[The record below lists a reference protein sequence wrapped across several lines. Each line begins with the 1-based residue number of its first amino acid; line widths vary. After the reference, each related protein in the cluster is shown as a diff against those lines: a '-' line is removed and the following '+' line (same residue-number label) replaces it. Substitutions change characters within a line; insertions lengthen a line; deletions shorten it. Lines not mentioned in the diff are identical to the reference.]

1 MGQIVKS
8 FLDEE
13 LKERYPRYAL
23 DVATNR
29 ALPDV
34 RDGLKPVHRRILY
47 GMNGLN
53 LVPDKGYRKCA
64 RIVGEVL
71 GKYHPHG
78 DTSVYDALVRM
89 AQDFSMRYMLVDGH
103 GNFGSVDGDSAAAM
117 RYTEAKM
124 RKLMLEMLRDINK
137 DTVDFTP
144 NFDGE
149 EKEPVV
155 LPSRFPNLLVNGSSG
170 IAVGMTTNIPPHNL
184 GETIEAITFMID
196 NPNCNIDDLIDIIK
210 SPDLPTGAE
219 IINNESIKQMYKTGE
234 GSFIIK
240 SKYHIE
246 TDSKYKYIVFTEIP
260 YQINKSN
267 LVIKIVDLIN
277 DNKNIFKNV
286 NEVRDESDRNGMR
299 IVIEIKK
306 YEDEN
311 KILSYLFKK
320 TSLKYKFN
328 GIFRVL
334 VDGIPRVLNLKE
346 LINYYIEF
354 QKEIITRR
362 SKFEL
367 NKDNNRIHILEGLK
381 IALDNIDEV
390 IRIIRNSQTSEIA
403 KNELINNL
411 KLSEKQTNVILE
423 MKLRRLTGLEIS
435 NIEKEY
441 NELLKEIEYLNKVL
455 SDGLEL
461 NNLLKNELNEIKDKY
476 GDERRTTL
484 LDDYSIEQLS
494 KLSKEDFIEDYN
506 CRIAYTS
513 TYIKKHQK
521 KSDSHNIKEGEVILG
536 DIEATNKSTLLI
548 FTDKANRYKI
558 PVYELETYTP
568 SKLGDYIYNILPID
582 KSEQIIKIVSIKEPK
597 GNIYFIYENGN
608 VAKIDVSSFISNN
621 KKLQNCYSTESKL
634 LDIYYSEKE
643 IDIFM
648 LSSEGK
654 AIIYNTDKL
663 NTKKSRNSQGV
674 RGIKILEGFKC
685 IGTIMNVTKENNIK
699 LTISNGKTKE
709 IMLDDVLNNNDKRT
723 FDYLHMRVGNGGNFL
738 YNTRRDNSRIVYL
751 EQI

>member
-1 MGQIVKS
+1 MEQIVKS

-71 GKYHPHG
+71 GKYPPHG

-184 GETIEAITFMID
+184 GETIEAIAFMID

-674 RGIKILEGFKC
+674 RGIKIPEGFKC

-738 YNTRRDNSRIVYL
+738 YNTRRDNSKIISL

>member
-23 DVATNR
+23 DVAINR

-124 RKLMLEMLRDINK
+124 RKLTLEMLRDINK

-267 LVIKIVDLIN
+267 LVIKIV
-277 DNKNIFKNV
+277 
-286 NEVRDESDRNGMR
+286 
-299 IVIEIKK
+299 
-306 YEDEN
+306 
-311 KILSYLFKK
+311 
-320 TSLKYKFN
+320 
-328 GIFRVL
+328 
-334 VDGIPRVLNLKE
+334 E
-346 LINYYIEF
+346 LI
-354 QKEIITRR
+354 K
-362 SKFEL
+362 
-367 NKDNNRIHILEGLK
+367 
-381 IALDNIDEV
+381 
-390 IRIIRNSQTSEIA
+390 
-403 KNELINNL
+403 
-411 KLSEKQTNVILE
+411 
-423 MKLRRLTGLEIS
+423 
-435 NIEKEY
+435 
-441 NELLKEIEYLNKVL
+441 
-455 SDGLEL
+455 
-461 NNLLKNELNEIKDKY
+461 
-476 GDERRTTL
+476 
-484 LDDYSIEQLS
+484 
-494 KLSKEDFIEDYN
+494 
-506 CRIAYTS
+506 
-513 TYIKKHQK
+513 
-521 KSDSHNIKEGEVILG
+521 
-536 DIEATNKSTLLI
+536 
-548 FTDKANRYKI
+548 
-558 PVYELETYTP
+558 
-568 SKLGDYIYNILPID
+568 
-582 KSEQIIKIVSIKEPK
+582 
-597 GNIYFIYENGN
+597 
-608 VAKIDVSSFISNN
+608 
-621 KKLQNCYSTESKL
+621 
-634 LDIYYSEKE
+634 
-643 IDIFM
+643 
-648 LSSEGK
+648 
-654 AIIYNTDKL
+654 
-663 NTKKSRNSQGV
+663 
-674 RGIKILEGFKC
+674 
-685 IGTIMNVTKENNIK
+685 
-699 LTISNGKTKE
+699 
-709 IMLDDVLNNNDKRT
+709 
-723 FDYLHMRVGNGGNFL
+723 
-738 YNTRRDNSRIVYL
+738 
-751 EQI
+751 